1 MIAPRPGRCP
11 LSYVHGIHGMRPGH
25 ALSVLS
31 EQVGPGSW
39 YLPLEIGLI
48 PVGQAPTQFGATQV
62 GAYVQRWGWQ
72 PDEILAVDA
81 AYTNA
86 PTLRPLVAAGVNT
99 LGRVSSKRVFYLPP
113 PPYAGFGRPRVRGR
127 KLKLSDQRTLPSPDH
142 CQRVET
148 GPGGWYEISQWTD
161 VRMWQWPP
169 QPLALYRVWEY
180 KADGTRRYK
189 RPLWVIYVG
198 PAPAPQPA
206 EAQRIYELRFG
217 IEHSLRFMKR
227 EVSLTGAQ
235 CNGAQAVDRIAL
247 WVELLARVPWWLFA
261 LRPFA
266 QTPGVAWP
274 KSWRSRRLT
283 PGAVRRVAVGLFV
296 KLGIHP
302 PQPQERG
309 KSPGRAARG
318 WHPANAIGSSASA
331 SAG

>member
-1 MIAPRPGRCP
+1 MDMVGDPGAHRSLQLHVMP
-11 LSYVHGIHGMRPGH
+11 DVSFP
-25 ALSVLS
+25 A
-31 EQVGPGSW
+31 GPK
-39 YLPLEIGLI
+39 
-48 PVGQAPTQFGATQV
+48 
-62 GAYVQRWGWQ
+62 
-72 PDEILAVDA
+72 DA
-81 AYTNA
+81 
-86 PTLRPLVAAGVNT
+86 
-99 LGRVSSKRVFYLPP
+99 
-113 PPYAGFGRPRVRGR
+113 
-127 KLKLSDQRTLPSPDH
+127 
-142 CQRVET
+142 
-148 GPGGWYEISQWTD
+148 
-161 VRMWQWPP
+161 
-169 QPLALYRVWEY
+169 
-180 KADGTRRYK
+180 
-189 RPLWVIYVG
+189 
-198 PAPAPQPA
+198 
-206 EAQRIYELRFG
+206 YELRFG

-302 PQPQERG
+302 PQPQERKG

-318 WHPANAIGSSASA
+318 WHPAAKRYRIFRKPYIA

>member
-1 MIAPRPGRCP
+1 MSARIRALCNPTGRAKR
-11 LSYVHGIHGMRPGH
+11 SYIT
-25 ALSVLS
+25 
-31 EQVGPGSW
+31 
-39 YLPLEIGLI
+39 
-48 PVGQAPTQFGATQV
+48 TQF
-62 GAYVQRWGWQ
+62 
-72 PDEILAVDA
+72 DDSL
-81 AYTNA
+81 
-86 PTLRPLVAAGVNT
+86 
-99 LGRVSSKRVFYLPP
+99 
-113 PPYAGFGRPRVRGR
+113 
-127 KLKLSDQRTLPSPDH
+127 
-142 CQRVET
+142 
-148 GPGGWYEISQWTD
+148 
-161 VRMWQWPP
+161 
-169 QPLALYRVWEY
+169 
-180 KADGTRRYK
+180 
-189 RPLWVIYVG
+189 YVG

-247 WVELLARVPWWLFA
+247 WVELVASVPWWLFA

-309 KSPGRAARG
+309 KSPGRAGGTRLAPRKRYRIFRKRKRRV
-318 WHPANAIGSSASA
+318 AA
-331 SAG
+331 